1 MKSIAINGKF
11 LGANLNGVHRTAA
24 YFSRELAK
32 HSAGH
37 TGVRLLTPPGTVGN
51 PEFPGLVGQTAS
63 GVFNGGQGWEMV
75 TLPMAARDDLLVNFC
90 NLAPLLHGNSVVMIH
105 DAQTFLH
112 PEDYTGKQAMFYRAL
127 LPWIG
132 KRARRILTVSE
143 FSRGS
148 LVAHGVGTRDKID
161 VVHNGT
167 DHLLDAPPDPLVLSR
182 HGLTSGKYVM
192 CLGSTKGYKNIRAVF
207 DAMRDASVQGIPLVV
222 AGGPPPAQY
231 EAAGWQPPAGTIFTG
246 FVSDAEM
253 RALLEGA
260 AVFVF
265 PSLTEGFG
273 LPPVEAMHCGCP
285 VVSARAG
292 AMPEVVG
299 QAALIVSADRPD
311 EYRAAIES
319 VLRDGELAARLRA
332 AGSARAAELTWDAAG
347 ARLWQVIRG
356 LL

>member
-1 MKSIAINGKF
+1 MKPIAINGKF

-32 HSAGH
+32 HSAGK
-37 TGVRLLTPPGTVGN
+37 TALRLLTPPGTVGN
-51 PEFPGLVGQTAS
+51 PEFPSLVGEPVT

-75 TLPMAARDDLLVNFC
+75 TLPMAARHDLLVNFC

-112 PEDYTGKQAMFYRAL
+112 PEDYTGQQAIFYRAF
-127 LPWIG
+127 LPWIAS
-132 KRARRILTVSE
+132 RARRILTVSE

-167 DHLLDAPPDPLVLSR
+167 DHLLNTPPDPHILAR
-182 HGLTSGKYVM
+182 HGLTSGKFVM

-207 DAMRDASVQGIPLVV
+207 DALRDAPLREFPLVV
-222 AGGPPPAQY
+222 MGGPGPEKYA
-231 EAAGWQPPAGTIFTG
+231 AAGWLPPAGTIFTG

-253 RALLEGA
+253 RSLYQGA

-273 LPPVEAMHCGCP
+273 LPPVEAMHSGCP

-292 AMPEVVG
+292 AMPEVLG
-299 QAALIVSADRPD
+299 QAALLVDADRPD
-311 EYRAAIES
+311 QYRTAIDS
-319 VLRDGELAARLRA
+319 VLRDAEIAARLRA
-332 AGSARAAELTWDAAG
+332 DGTARAAELTWEAAG
-347 ARLWQVIRG
+347 NRLWQVISG